1 MVFEKMTQVFK
12 AEQELRKVLKIYLK
26 NKMEH
31 TLCLDILKNL
41 CVL

>member
-1 MVFEKMTQVFK
+1 MVFETMTQVFE
-12 AEQELRKVLKIYLK
+12 AEQELRKVLKIYPK

-31 TLCLDILKNL
+31 TLCLDILKNS